1 MSVPSNIRIVL
12 VDDQP
17 IVRQGLQY
25 IINAQSDM
33 ECVGEASNG
42 HQALEV
48 TLEQQPDMVLMDIQM
63 PECSGLEATEQ
74 ILRVLP
80 DMKIVLLTT
89 FDVQDYIKEGIRAGA
104 TGFLLKDADTQEL
117 LAGIRAVYK
126 GEALYKT
133 PLASKALAEAL
144 KKAEP
149 APLSTPAKYELIEP
163 LTDQELIVLQQM
175 AYGKRNSEI
184 ALALHISHGT
194 VKTHAHRIFQ
204 KLNVEDRTQAVVLAI
219 RQGLVK

>member
-1 MSVPSNIRIVL
+1 MSITPKIRIVL

-33 ECVGEASNG
+33 ECVGEANNG

-48 TLEQQPDMVLMDIQM
+48 TMEYKPDMVLMDIQM
-63 PECSGLEATEQ
+63 PECSGLEATEH
-74 ILRVLP
+74 ILHELP

-104 TGFLLKDADTQEL
+104 VGFLLKDADTQEL
-117 LAGIRAVYK
+117 LEGIRAVYK
-126 GEALYKT
+126 GQALYKT

-144 KKAEP
+144 QKAEP
-149 APLSTPAKYELIEP
+149 APNAKKYELIEP

-204 KLNVEDRTQAVVLAI
+204 KLNVEDRTQAVILAI
-219 RQGLVK
+219 RQGLVQ